1 MFYNFKHLNGELLI
15 NTDYI
20 ISIACEDKEITI
32 INKPINNKDEQTVY
46 CLQYKN
52 HKQAHEA
59 YKDCKKAI
67 ENDKTTFIKSL
78 SNIDVDSAVNSIKKK
93 INKVSQHI
101 TEELSKE
108 PTGFIFTV
116 DFNNVIVKIPR
127 GTIKDVQL
135 INGEYKIMHNGMP
148 LMKALGNNYGHL
160 LYYKEEKE

>member
-1 MFYNFKHLNGELLI
+1 MFYNFKYLNGELLI

-20 ISIACEDKEITI
+20 LSITCEDTEITI
-32 INKPINNKDEQTVY
+32 VSKPINKEDKKILY
-46 CLQYKN
+46 HLQYKN
-52 HKQAHEA
+52 HKQAIEA
-59 YKDCKKAI
+59 YKDCRKALDD
-67 ENDKTTFIKSL
+67 NKTTFIKSL